1 MKDTQRKSVLVA
13 TPRFIYVSFLFT
25 LTSNI
30 FPSKK
35 CFMHFYDI
43 SSNVYC
49 LFTRSSSYYINFFG
63 RILCI
68 ILILV
73 IKLMKQKLKCMYLR
87 IIFYFIIVEY
97 IFPPLDTC
105 YFLLITF
112 DLIIVQDR
120 ILIKLKDQILQ

>member
-43 SSNVYC
+43 SSNVF
-49 LFTRSSSYYINFFG
+49 LQEVV
-63 RILCI
+63 LI
-68 ILILV
+68 ILIFLV
-73 IKLMKQKLKCMYLR
+73 ES
-87 IIFYFIIVEY
+87 FV
-97 IFPPLDTC
+97 
-105 YFLLITF
+105 
-112 DLIIVQDR
+112 
-120 ILIKLKDQILQ
+120 